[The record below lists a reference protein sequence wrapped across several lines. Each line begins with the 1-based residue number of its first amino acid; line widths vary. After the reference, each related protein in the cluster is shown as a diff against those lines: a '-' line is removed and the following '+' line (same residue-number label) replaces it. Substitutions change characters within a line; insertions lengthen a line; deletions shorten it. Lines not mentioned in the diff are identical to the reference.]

1 MFILTIYVLIFVV
14 FKAFPGNWARASKVL
29 ISMRGCV
36 LISSSGPNKRTWL
49 MSPSSRS
56 SREHKQVIGYLS
68 SFVSDC
74 TLTYTH
80 TCTDSYQCAQ
90 SVYNRNGYLFAFSGN
105 DIIVAATVTHTVA
118 SRPKHAPSTSLPS
131 LHTHTHSPTHPHPN
145 LAPLKDGEKE
155 VGRKRWHADCLVSVF
170 VWFMILAGEVTVVL
184 LEARSTL
191 QVAD

>member
-1 MFILTIYVLIFVV
+1 M
-14 FKAFPGNWARASKVL
+14 PARVL

-90 SVYNRNGYLFAFSGN
+90 SVYNRNGYLIMHSPAMTSSWLLRLRTRLPVDPN
-105 DIIVAATVTHTVA
+105 TPHLPPSPPSTHT
-118 SRPKHAPSTSLPS
+118 
-131 LHTHTHSPTHPHPN
+131 PTHPHTHTQTS
-145 LAPLKDGEKE
+145 LLLRMAKKE

-184 LEARSTL
+184 LRHGQHYKWQTN
-191 QVAD
+191 